1 MTYLLYNRDIKTT
14 VCKTTKWLGK
24 KVISMSFKENTYQ
37 QMSFADSFSGL
48 TAREQKALENS
59 WAKVFA
65 DEIFPA
71 IDEQR
76 FSVLYSDKASRP
88 NTPVNVIVGALIIKE
103 LFDYSDDEM
112 VENLMLDFRIQY
124 ALHTTSFGEQP
135 LSDKTLSRF
144 RKRCYDYEMLHNKDL
159 YHDCVKD
166 LSASIAKLMGISGKV
181 RRMDSMMIES
191 NIRRLSR
198 MELIYTCIS
207 KLAVHVYKTNESAL
221 PDGLKHYTDPNDL
234 NKVIYHQRSTEAN
247 DRMQQLLTDA
257 DILLGLCESVY
268 NDSTEY
274 DLFVRC
280 LSEQTIV
287 ENETRRLRTKDD
299 GDMGSSILQNPSDP
313 EATFRSKAGKEHR
326 GYAANLEESVGANGS
341 VVTDYRYEQN
351 THSDS
356 QFIWE
361 HLEQMERQEE
371 RTVIVTDG
379 AYSGT
384 ENMQLA
390 DDKNIDLITTSLTG
404 KPAPDI
410 LADFEFN
417 EEGTKVLRC
426 PAGYAP
432 KNCSYMKQSS
442 QCAVSFLH
450 EQCAGCP
457 YQNQCKPKIFKRVA
471 KIVTSKA
478 AHERAN
484 IQRNMKSEEFKNYA
498 RLRNGVET
506 VPSNIRRNYHL
517 EKLPRGKQRGKFFFG
532 AKIVALNFRKLFNYV
547 KGLGHYAQNPVLA

>member
-1 MTYLLYNRDIKTT
+1 
-14 VCKTTKWLGK
+14 
-24 KVISMSFKENTYQ
+24 MSFKENSYQ
-37 QMSFADSFSGL
+37 QLSFTDSFSGL
-48 TAREQKALENS
+48 TAREQKALEKS

-71 IDEQR
+71 IDENR

-124 ALHTTSFGEQP
+124 ALHTTSFKEQP

-144 RKRCYDYEMLHNKDL
+144 RKRCYDYETLYNEDL

-166 LSASIAKLMGISGKV
+166 LSVSITKLMGTSGKI

-191 NIRRLSR
+191 NIRKLSR
-198 MELIYTCIS
+198 MELIYTCIA
-207 KLAVHVYKTNESAL
+207 KLAMYVYKTDDAVL
-221 PDGLKHYTDPNDL
+221 PDNLKHYIDPNDF
-234 NKVIYHQRSTEAN
+234 NRVIYHQRSTDADN
-247 DRMQQLLTDA
+247 RMNQLLTDA
-257 DILLGLCESVY
+257 DKLLAVCGSGCP
-268 NDSTEY
+268 DSTEY

-287 ENETRRLRTKDD
+287 ENEIRRLRTKED
-299 GDMGSSILQNPSDP
+299 GGMQSTMLQNPSDP

-326 GYAANLEESVGANGS
+326 GYVANLEESVGSSGS
-341 VVTDYRYEQN
+341 VVTEYQYEQN
-351 THSDS
+351 IHSDS
-356 QFIWE
+356 QFIRE
-361 HLEQMERQEE
+361 HLEQMDVQEE
-371 RTVIVTDG
+371 KTVMVADG

-384 ENMQLA
+384 ENTKLTA
-390 DDKNIDLITTSLTG
+390 DKNVELITTSLTG
-404 KPAPDI
+404 KETPDI

-426 PAGYAP
+426 PAGHEP
-432 KNCSYMKQSS
+432 KSSSFMKQSN

-457 YQNQCKPKIFKRVA
+457 YQNQCNPKIFKRVA

-478 AHERAN
+478 AHERAK
-484 IQRNMKSEEFKNYA
+484 IQRSMNGEEFKNYA

-506 VPSNIRRNYHL
+506 VPSNIRNNYHL
-517 EKLPRGKQRGKFFFG
+517 EKMLRGRQRGKFFFG
-532 AKIVALNFRKLFNYV
+532 AKIAALNFRKLFNFR
-547 KGLGHYAQNPVLA
+547 KGLGNYAENPLLA